1 MGAVE
6 YQLHKGK
13 MTPDNMFEGGRAP
26 GDFGL
31 GKADMTMA
39 TKEVKNGRLA
49 MLAFGGIMH
58 QQMFTKM
65 GTIAHLG
72 NFVPLTF

>member
-1 MGAVE
+1 M
-6 YQLHKGK
+6 HKGN
-13 MTPDNMFEGGRAP
+13 MDPDTMFKEGRMP
-26 GDFGL
+26 GDFGF
-31 GKADMTMA
+31 GKADKVMQ

-58 QQMFTKM
+58 QQLITKM

-72 NFVPLTF
+72 DFKPLVF